1 MKTILAASILLFAA
15 APVAD
20 ELRFAPEKG
29 AKVQKTIRH
38 ETKLES
44 QSFAMEFDGEEVQPP
59 GEMPKLSLSDES
71 EFVFSEEFVASADGR
86 ATILVREYDT
96 ISGTVVQAFSMG
108 EQSEDESKDKSSKL
122 AGKSVK
128 FTWDGEKEEHAAAW
142 ASEDAEKQGDEELL
156 EELDADTDLVAFLP
170 GKGVAEGDTW
180 EVEAKHLVGLF
191 SPGGDLSIDTGEEED
206 QNEEDLDDQM
216 DENMAGK
223 VVCTYA
229 GRKEIAGAKVAVVE
243 VSIEAT
249 TTGEVEGE
257 EGGTRTLKVGW
268 AMKGE
273 LHWDPA
279 ANRLLGYEIEGDTD
293 FEMATAAEIDA
304 GGEQHSMKQTVSFKG
319 STKLSCKVE

>member
-20 ELRFAPEKG
+20 ELHFAPEKG

-38 ETKLES
+38 ETKLDS
-44 QSFAMEFDGEEVQPP
+44 QSFSMEFDGEVVQPP

-86 ATILVREYDT
+86 ALVVVREFDT
-96 ISGTVVQAFSMG
+96 IAGKVVQSFSMG

-122 AGKSVK
+122 SGLSVK
-128 FTWDGEKEEHAAAW
+128 FTWDADKEEHAAAW
-142 ASEDAEKQGDEELL
+142 ASEEEGKQGDDELL
-156 EELDADTDLVAFLP
+156 EELAADTDLLAFLP
-170 GKGVAEGDTW
+170 AKGVAEDDTW

-206 QNEEDLDDQM
+206 DTEEDIDDQL

-223 VVCTYA
+223 VVCTYR
-229 GRKEIAGAKVAVVE
+229 GHKEISGAKVAVIE
-243 VSIEAT
+243 VAIEAT
-249 TTGEVEGE
+249 TSGEVEGE
-257 EGGTRTLKVGW
+257 DGGKRTMKVGW
-268 AMKGE
+268 NMKGE
-273 LHWDPA
+273 LHWHSA
-279 ANRLLGYEIEGDTD
+279 GQRLLGYEIEGDTD
-293 FEMATAAEIDA
+293 FEMATSAEIDA
-304 GGEQHSMKQTVSFKG
+304 GGEQHSMRQTVSFKG